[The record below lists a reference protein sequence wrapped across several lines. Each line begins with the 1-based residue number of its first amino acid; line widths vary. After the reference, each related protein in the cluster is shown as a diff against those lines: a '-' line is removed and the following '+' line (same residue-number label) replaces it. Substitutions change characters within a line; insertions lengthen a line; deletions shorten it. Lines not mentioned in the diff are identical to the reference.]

1 MDDKLTTQCLQTLG
15 ELPTLPGQAH
25 ATLLELVG
33 TTTSKLPSA
42 SEQLA
47 VLEAARSPLAR
58 VQASM
63 AARYAS
69 HPLPPNSEENQTFL
83 NVVALWRSMADA
95 YMRLLSGSIRDSDIT
110 PSRALLWQRRMHY
123 ASLTLLEY
131 FRAHRM
137 IPQGLWAQLHDSYAA
152 AEQQQVAAERVEDPL
167 NAAWR
172 LQSARECFIATL
184 LVDLA
189 NPFGRDAQE
198 FDWINRWAERFA
210 PTCDLLP
217 AAESI
222 QERLDNPVMYA
233 LDLSSDHGLRPLGQL
248 HQTRPGRML
257 HFDGSQLA
265 GQMRSALTQIKQGR
279 VPPGLGLHR
288 DAPAEPVAQL
298 LLSLYRPW
306 GLTTAGRRYRRRR
319 FAGQAK
325 LLNHWDT
332 IASHLTDGR
341 SNTRPSQSELY
352 SPEPAQVEPWE
363 IADQSIGGFKLNKLN
378 PTQRLAHRQ
387 LVGVHPPD
395 GIHYLLGMVSWLM
408 YRHNGVLESGI
419 ALMSGTPNR
428 VAVRSGNQRSRP
440 GTEHAYDVAFFLPA
454 LASMKQPAS
463 LIVPSG
469 RYHPQ
474 QTLESHP
481 GQPQLP
487 RHLRLTGR
495 LASGS
500 NFDQLAFEPLNAPVA

>member
-1 MDDKLTTQCLQTLG
+1 MDEKLTKQCLQTLG
-15 ELPTLPGQAH
+15 GLPSSSGEAH

-33 TTTSKLPSA
+33 TTISKLSSV

-47 VLEAARSPLAR
+47 VLEAARSPVAL

-83 NVVALWRSMADA
+83 NVVELWRSMADA
-95 YMRLLSGSIRDSDIT
+95 YMRLLSVSIGHPGIT
-110 PSRALLWQRRMHY
+110 TSRALLWQRRMHY

-137 IPQGLWAQLHDSYAA
+137 IPQGLWAQLHDSYSAA
-152 AEQQQVAAERVEDPL
+152 VQQEVASERVDDPL

-189 NPFGRDAQE
+189 NPFGRDARE

-210 PTCDLLP
+210 PTCDLRP
-217 AAESI
+217 AAESM
-222 QERLDNPVMYA
+222 QDRLDNPIMYA
-233 LDLSSDHGLRPLGQL
+233 LDLSSDHGLRPLGKL
-248 HQTRPGRML
+248 HDTRHGRIL

-265 GQMRSALTQIKQGR
+265 AQIRTVLTQIKRGG
-279 VPPGLGLHR
+279 VPPGLGLGR

-319 FAGQAK
+319 FAGEAK
-325 LLNHWDT
+325 LLSHWDS
-332 IASHLTDGR
+332 IAAHLTDGPRKSYALR
-341 SNTRPSQSELY
+341 SQYYL
-352 SPEPAQVEPWE
+352 PEISGGEPWQ
-363 IADQSIGGFKLNKLN
+363 ITDQSVGGFKLNKHSPL
-378 PTQRLAHRQ
+378 QRLAYRQ
-387 LVGVHPPD
+387 LVGIHPPD

-487 RHLRLTGR
+487 RHLRLTGL